1 MKKTLVS
8 VLTMLLVA
16 VMVFAGFA
24 PTIANA
30 QESAPAPQS
39 IMPDSLTNN
48 HFVDL
53 EKSGDELIL
62 TLNPD
67 VAALKGMLTSEE
79 FEIIVDKILAKLKD
93 VVAKSL
99 KDDKAFLRELW
110 AITFDL
116 YAEVKGQ
123 SIAEIIT
130 NKNLP
135 SELIAYA
142 KAVIWAADAADIV
155 DA

>member
-24 PTIANA
+24 PMIANA
-30 QESAPAPQS
+30 QESDPAPQG
-39 IMPDSLTNN
+39 IIPDSLTNTN
-48 HFVDL
+48 WVDF

-67 VAALKGMLTSEE
+67 VAALKGMLTDED
-79 FEIIVDKILAKLKD
+79 FKIIIDKILAKVKD

-99 KDDKAFLRELW
+99 KDDGAF
-110 AITFDL
+110 
-116 YAEVKGQ
+116 
-123 SIAEIIT
+123 
-130 NKNLP
+130 
-135 SELIAYA
+135 
-142 KAVIWAADAADIV
+142 
-155 DA
+155 